1 MEIQEIMGVPSRNL
15 TQADIDGI
23 AEYLATPVKDGR
35 INPLDAAIR
44 IRIFKDAFD
53 KAFKMIEDEISAEV
67 DKYGKGGADFGNFI
81 ITKRNGGDTAK
92 FDHYD
97 EWVKLNEQIKGIE
110 VKMKAV
116 AKNGLV
122 AFDNDGN
129 EIPAAKLTP
138 KKDSIVFTSVKVK

>member
-1 MEIQEIMGVPSRNL
+1 MEINEIMGVPTRNL
-15 TQADIDGI
+15 TQLDIDGI
-23 AEYLATPVKDGR
+23 AEYLTKPVKDGL
-35 INPLDAAIR
+35 INPLDAGIR
-44 IRIFKDAFD
+44 IRILKDAFD
-53 KAFKMIEDEISAEV
+53 KAFKMIEDEISSEV
-67 DKYGKGGADFGNFI
+67 DKYGKTGADFGNFI

-110 VKMKAV
+110 AKMKAV

-122 AFDNDGN
+122 AFDNEGN

-138 KKDSIVFTSVKVK
+138 KKDSIVFTPVKVK

>member
-1 MEIQEIMGVPSRNL
+1 MEMNEIMGVPTRNL

-23 AEYLATPVKDGR
+23 AEYLTTPVKDGR

-53 KAFKMIEDEISAEV
+53 KAFKMIEYEISAEV

-97 EWVKLNEQIKGIE
+97 EWVKLNDKIKAIE
-110 VKMKAV
+110 AQMKSV

-122 AFDNDGN
+122 AFDSEGN

-138 KKDSIVFTSVKVK
+138 KKDSIVFTAVKVK

>member
-1 MEIQEIMGVPSRNL
+1 MEMHEIMGVPTRNL

-23 AEYLATPVKDGR
+23 AEYLTAPVKDGR

-53 KAFKMIEDEISAEV
+53 KAFRLIEDDISTEV
-67 DKYGKGGADFGNFI
+67 DKYGKGGADFGNFV

-97 EWVKLNEQIKGIE
+97 EWVKKSKDLKAIEEQ
-110 VKMKAV
+110 MKAV
-116 AKNGLV
+116 AKNGLT
-122 AFDNDGN
+122 AFDSEGN

-138 KKDSIVFTSVKVK
+138 KKDSIVFTAVKVK